1 MTNWGNAS
9 KDMCKYPARHSQAQQ
24 TRASCLLPRVLAL
37 HRFPAHKGTIAALEL
52 MTKLKI
58 DAYRTT
64 SGTQG
69 RLRGAPTCQEIAK
82 YVENCLNPGKAP
94 GPDMCP
100 NELLKTM
107 SDEEFLIVQAW
118 ENEILTL
125 PEKTIDTTC
134 QSRSTMNG
142 TISQLQKGGS
152 TNKTS
157 DQRPVVLLNSGYQL
171 LNHII
176 NERLK
181 TIVEQT
187 NVLELGQGGG
197 RQCRSVN
204 INVQKMHFVTHKAQR
219 QGKRV
224 YRVDID
230 FRNAFNAMSQAALW
244 HVMNIFHTPD
254 VDLLEQ
260 IYDSATVRL
269 APNDA
274 ESATIT
280 FDTGVAQGNITSS

>member
-1 MTNWGNAS
+1 
-9 KDMCKYPARHSQAQQ
+9 
-24 TRASCLLPRVLAL
+24 
-37 HRFPAHKGTIAALEL
+37 
-52 MTKLKI
+52 
-58 DAYRTT
+58 
-64 SGTQG
+64 
-69 RLRGAPTCQEIAK
+69 
-82 YVENCLNPGKAP
+82 
-94 GPDMCP
+94 
-100 NELLKTM
+100 M

-118 ENEILTL
+118 VNEILTL
-125 PEKTIDTTC
+125 PEKTIDTAR

-142 TISQLQKGGS
+142 TISQLRKGGS

-171 LNHII
+171 LNYIV
-176 NERLK
+176 NELLK
-181 TIVEQT
+181 RIVEQT
-187 NVLELGQGGG
+187 NVSEPGQGVG
-197 RQCRSVN
+197 RQGRSVN
-204 INVQKMHFVTHKAQR
+204 INMQKMHFVTHEAHR

-244 HVMNIFHTPD
+244 HVMNMFHILD

-274 ESATIT
+274 EIATIT
-280 FDTGVAQGNITSS
+280 FDTGVSQGSITSPQLFNIFINALLRMLTTTGQNQGISHGLQIGKDQDDSSQDADHGYQFNNIGFIDDIC

>member
-1 MTNWGNAS
+1 
-9 KDMCKYPARHSQAQQ
+9 
-24 TRASCLLPRVLAL
+24 
-37 HRFPAHKGTIAALEL
+37 

-58 DAYRTT
+58 DTHRTA

-69 RLRGAPTCQEIAK
+69 RLRGALTSQGIAK
-82 YVENCLNPGKAP
+82 YVEHCQKPAKAPSPGK
-94 GPDMCP
+94 CP

-107 SDEEFLIVQAW
+107 SDEEFLIVQGLV
-118 ENEILTL
+118 NEILTL
-125 PEKTIDTTC
+125 PEKTIDTAR

-142 TISQLQKGGS
+142 TISQLHKGGS

-157 DQRPVVLLNSGYQL
+157 DQRPVVLLNSGYQV
-171 LNHII
+171 LNYII

-181 TIVEQT
+181 RIVEQT
-187 NVLELGQGGG
+187 NVLEPGQGGG
-197 RQCRSVN
+197 RQGRSVN
-204 INVQKMHFVTHKAQR
+204 INMQKMHFVTHEPHR

-230 FRNAFNAMSQAALW
+230 FKNAFNAMSQAALW
-244 HVMNIFHTPD
+244 HVMNMFHLPD

-274 ESATIT
+274 ESATIM
-280 FDTGVAQGNITSS
+280 FDTGVAQGSITSPQLFKIFINTLLRMLTVTGQN